1 MLLCVGG
8 NNFTNNSEQNVYA
21 IFFSRTQ
28 AKLIDGKK
36 IAEDIQKEL
45 RMEIDEWVRLGHRKP
60 CLVAVLVG
68 KDQASKKYVQNK
80 MIAAKNVGKKN
91 IFFCFNKFRLNLY
104 EPALTLNALKSI
116 CFSYL
121 NSLLFNK
128 YRLTSSHYI
137 SRTKF

>member
-8 NNFTNNSEQNVYA
+8 NNFTNNSKQNVYA

-45 RMEIDEWVRLGHRKP
+45 RMEIDVWVRLGHRKP
-60 CLVAVLVG
+60 CLVAILVG

-80 MIAAKNVGKKN
+80 MIAAKNVGKK
-91 IFFCFNKFRLNLY
+91 KFSFASINLG
-104 EPALTLNALKSI
+104 
-116 CFSYL
+116 
-121 NSLLFNK
+121 
-128 YRLTSSHYI
+128 
-137 SRTKF
+137 